1 MTHSLLVFSLAVGL
15 IQATSQAQPTPA
27 GAQPTM
33 TVDDVI
39 KMVQVKLADDLIISQ
54 IRKNGKPFSLSA
66 DDMVRLKT
74 TGASDN
80 VIRVMIDPQAP
91 EPPRAPGAAN
101 AVPAV
106 TAASPLPSAYGYYIR
121 DEHKMS
127 DLGQVQVIT
136 KVGLPLGDRGPAVD
150 GLSDQTPL
158 LRVDSQSPTIIV
170 YQQNVQPNAL
180 QLSALSFVRNMKA
193 YQFNILGT
201 APQFFSNIYKKDPN
215 ETIPIDLWRPSRNV
229 QLRVEPVEGKTGM
242 YKVVPAAQLEVGK
255 YALYFPDSLH
265 ADDIVFTASVGRQSA
280 VLAFEVVP
288 GNSPTAAPNGDSR
301 PQLTGG
307 VLYLAKSDHK
317 MAVVHTEVAN
327 FGWQFG
333 ARQIVHLNGPKA
345 AARFTQHDKTVLLV
359 STPVMGW
366 RDTNT
371 YRVYPFEVKNDKR
384 TVVLNKPG
392 ISCSIET
399 FGATSQFVQIVPGVD
414 LKPGEYVFIPTN
426 ITVPPIGGLK
436 VGVFTFG
443 IDPETTEK

>member
-345 AARFTQHDKTVLLV
+345 AARDGLARHQ
-359 STPVMGW
+359 
-366 RDTNT
+366 
-371 YRVYPFEVKNDKR
+371 Y
-384 TVVLNKPG
+384 
-392 ISCSIET
+392 
-399 FGATSQFVQIVPGVD
+399 VQ
-414 LKPGEYVFIPTN
+414 
-426 ITVPPIGGLK
+426 GLS
-436 VGVFTFG
+436 FRS
-443 IDPETTEK
+443 